1 MAWHNAMA
9 QGTSIS
15 FGRIAI
21 AAATIGGL
29 LLILTAMAHGDDGR
43 PPYPVRSGPG
53 TPLPI
58 DDDCQSFTDLPATP
72 GPSQTRAPHLSS
84 YRDPA
89 ARAVPAVWTEYRGP
103 PQPLRGAG
111 NDWIFIPFD
120 GCTGSDTGDFDLR
133 NPSGSEAV
141 FGARS
146 IAIGFQTA
154 DPGCAPVAAAIAA
167 RPCRARPGWRP
178 PFSMP

>member
-1 MAWHNAMA
+1 MA

-21 AAATIGGL
+21 AAATVGL
-29 LLILTAMAHGDDGR
+29 LLLIFTAMAHGDDRR
-43 PPYPVRSGPG
+43 PPHPVRSGADIL
-53 TPLPI
+53 LPI
-58 DDDCQSFTDLPATP
+58 DDCQSFTDLPTIL
-72 GPSQTRAPHLSS
+72 GPSPARVPRLRP

-103 PQPLRGAG
+103 QQPLRGAG

-133 NPSGSEAV
+133 NPSGSETV
-141 FGARS
+141 WGARS
-146 IAIGFQTA
+146 IAIGFRTA

-167 RPCRARPGWRP
+167 RPCTTRPGARP
-178 PFSMP
+178 PFIVP